1 MAQYARKLIDFPS
14 CVVQMGMKL
23 QVSRTSFLT
32 MIDLL
37 ERTNDIM
44 QLDDSGDV
52 FRYNFHGFP
61 HLQIIRD
68 DLVSWK

>member
-1 MAQYARKLIDFPS
+1 
-14 CVVQMGMKL
+14 
-23 QVSRTSFLT
+23 
-32 MIDLL
+32 
-37 ERTNDIM
+37 M

-68 DLVSWK
+68 DLADFSFNSTRKKLLKDRLNLIFVLF